1 MIFIGVYLVM
11 YLILL
16 FNVFTMWDCDVVVS
30 NPIFMCGISVFLVV
44 LGSMSGIF
52 SGTNT
57 LFSMGFILSGF
68 ILLLYFAD
76 SVLCISLK
84 TGFCVYNRVLF
95 KNKYFR
101 VDEICYIKHYDKSV
115 EYVCFYNKD
124 NSLIFMIGRY
134 YRNFNVLIDIIKE
147 LRVVD

>member
-1 MIFIGVYLVM
+1 MIFIGIYLVM

-16 FNVFTMWDCDVVVS
+16 FNVFTLWDYDVVVS
-30 NPIFMCGISVFLVV
+30 KPMFICGISVLLVV
-44 LGSMSGIF
+44 LGAMSGIC

-57 LFSMGFILSGF
+57 LFSMSFIMSGF

-84 TGFCVYNRVLF
+84 TGFCVYNKSLF
-95 KNKYFR
+95 KSKRFR
-101 VDEICYIKHYDKSV
+101 VDEIYSIKHCDRSA
-115 EYVCFYNKD
+115 EYVCFYDREN
-124 NSLIFMIGRY
+124 NLIFMIGRY